1 MPAAMRNG
9 SPWNVYSDS
18 ISPKMPRRL
27 SSASLSKYLTRGIYY
42 EFLQFVKADKELAFE
57 IRVKDEVMIYC
68 QKNLILRISHRKNAS
83 DNITMLNPRYYTNR
97 KDGLT
102 LSVQLNEPSDLQDIH
117 KVRQYFEE
125 AKALCKNYKSHDEF
139 IVQQQYK
146 TEHSSFDGDYLAI
159 DMEWAPDQAAIPV
172 EYRLKDKTKVDL
184 LVVSNKPNEE
194 GKHDIYLA
202 EVKCGL
208 GAVEGKSGI
217 EDHVRMSQAIINNV
231 YVRQILLGDVTSII
245 KQKTQLQL
253 FEGTPI
259 IYHFSE
265 RPKIMFIL
273 ANSSD
278 YDKLSFSRI
287 INNLGE
293 PGRDIKIEYIAS
305 SKGTQPA
312 KAHYGGDNDYKKACR
327 QHQAWFRENVLKLQM
342 GRNHSTRQGANETAE
357 EFEHRR
363 TTETDIA
370 ILTPTDAARLMNFVP
385 EYHEEIRSQ
394 FLEHRDGIP
403 RDFGLMANMLRS
415 EHVPYNIFVPMMT
428 DLVTA
433 SRCFSE
439 ILPHRDIKT
448 IRKWLIE
455 YAPNTINDK
464 TAFDVYV
471 EYETSKGEKGVIGIE
486 VKYTEEGYSVGNKE
500 FAMMQDSQSAY
511 SVTTRNSGCF
521 INSDPM
527 QFNNPDFIQ
536 LWRNHILG
544 LAMLQQ
550 GKADYFDSLTLYPSG
565 NHHFHSSGSHIGT
578 IAAYEELLTDKG
590 KSTFHGITYECF
602 FNILREHYQS
612 ARNISWLDYLET
624 RYL

>member
-1 MPAAMRNG
+1 
-9 SPWNVYSDS
+9 
-18 ISPKMPRRL
+18 MPRRL
-27 SSASLSKYLTRGIYY
+27 SSASLSKYLIGGVYY
-42 EFLQFVKADKELAFE
+42 DFIQYVKADKELAFE
-57 IRVKDEVMIYC
+57 IRMKDEVMIYC
-68 QKNLILRISHRKNAS
+68 QKNLILRISHRKNAP

-102 LSVQLNEPSDLQDIH
+102 LTVQLNEPSDLQDIH
-117 KVRQYFEE
+117 KVRQYFED

-146 TEHSSFDGDYLAI
+146 AEHSSFDGDYLAI

-194 GKHDIYLA
+194 GRHEIYLA

-217 EDHVRMSQAIINNV
+217 EDHVRMSQAIINNE

-259 IYHFSE
+259 DYTFSE
-265 RPKIMFIL
+265 CPKIMFIL

-278 YDKLSFSRI
+278 YDKLSFNRI
-287 INNLGE
+287 VSNLCEAG
-293 PGRDIKIEYIAS
+293 
-305 SKGTQPA
+305 
-312 KAHYGGDNDYKKACR
+312 
-327 QHQAWFRENVLKLQM
+327 
-342 GRNHSTRQGANETAE
+342 
-357 EFEHRR
+357 
-363 TTETDIA
+363 
-370 ILTPTDAARLMNFVP
+370 
-385 EYHEEIRSQ
+385 
-394 FLEHRDGIP
+394 
-403 RDFGLMANMLRS
+403 
-415 EHVPYNIFVPMMT
+415 
-428 DLVTA
+428 
-433 SRCFSE
+433 
-439 ILPHRDIKT
+439 RDIKT

-464 TAFDVYV
+464 IAFDVYV

-486 VKYTEEGYSVGNKE
+486 VKYTEEGYSVGYKE

-521 INSDPM
+521 INNDPM

-550 GKADYFDSLTLYPSG
+550 GKADSFDYFDSLTLYPSG
-565 NHHFHSSGSHIGT
+565 NAHFHSSGNHMGT

-602 FNILREHYQS
+602 FNILRDHYQS
-612 ARNISWLDYLET
+612 ARNISWLDYLDT
-624 RYL
+624 RYINKHH

>member
-1 MPAAMRNG
+1 
-9 SPWNVYSDS
+9 
-18 ISPKMPRRL
+18 MPRSL
-27 SSASLSKYLTRGIYY
+27 SSASLSKYLIGGVYY
-42 EFLQFVKADKELAFE
+42 DFLQYVKADKELAFE

-102 LSVQLNEPSDLQDIH
+102 LTVQLNEPSDLQDIR
-117 KVRQYFEE
+117 KVRQYYED
-125 AKALCKNYKSHDEF
+125 AKALCKTYKSHDEF

-146 TEHSSFDGDYLAI
+146 AEHSSFDGDYLAI

-194 GKHDIYLA
+194 GRHEIYLA

-208 GAVEGKSGI
+208 GSVEGKSGI
-217 EDHVRMSQAIINNV
+217 EDHVRMSQAIINNE

-259 IYHFSE
+259 EYYFSE

-287 INNLGE
+287 IYNLGE
-293 PGRDIKIEYIAS
+293 AGRDIKIEYIAS
-305 SKGTQPA
+305 SKGAQPA
-312 KAHYGGDNDYKKACR
+312 KAHYGGDNDYKKSCR

-363 TTETDIA
+363 TIETDIA
-370 ILTPTDAARLMNFVP
+370 ILTPADAARLMNFVP
-385 EYHEEIRSQ
+385 EYHEEIRKE
-394 FLEHRDGIP
+394 FLEHRGRIP
-403 RDFGLMANMLRS
+403 KDFGLMANMLRS

-428 DLVTA
+428 DLVNA

-500 FAMMQDSQSAY
+500 FTMMQNPQSAY

-521 INSDPM
+521 INNDPM

-550 GKADYFDSLTLYPSG
+550 GKADSFDYFDSLTLYPSG
-565 NHHFHSSGSHIGT
+565 NAHFHSSGNHMGT

-602 FNILREHYQS
+602 FNILRDHYQS
-612 ARNISWLDYLET
+612 ARNISWLDYLDT
-624 RYL
+624 RYINKHH

>member
-1 MPAAMRNG
+1 MG
-9 SPWNVYSDS
+9 
-18 ISPKMPRRL
+18 RRL
-27 SSASLSKYLTRGIYY
+27 SSESISKYLEGGMYHS
-42 EFLQFVKADKELAFE
+42 FLQYVKSDKELAFE

-68 QKNLILRISHRKNAS
+68 QKNLILRITHRKNAS

-102 LSVQLNEPSDLQDIH
+102 LTVQLNEPSDLQDLH
-117 KVRQYFEE
+117 KVRQYFED
-125 AKALCKNYKSHDEF
+125 AKTLCKNYKSHDEF

-146 TEHSSFDGDYLAI
+146 TVHSSFDGDHLAI
-159 DMEWAPDQAAIPV
+159 DMEWAPDQTTIPM

-194 GKHDIYLA
+194 GRHEIYLA

-259 IYHFSE
+259 DYTFSE
-265 RPKIMFIL
+265 CPKIMFIL

-278 YDKLSFSRI
+278 YDKLSFNRI
-287 INNLGE
+287 ISNLGE
-293 PGRDIKIEYIAS
+293 AGRDIKIEYIGS
-305 SKGTQPA
+305 SKAAQPA
-312 KAHYGGDNDYKKACR
+312 KAHYGGDNDYKRACR
-327 QHQAWFRENVLKLQM
+327 QHQAWFRENILKLQM
-342 GRNHSTRQGANETAE
+342 GRNHSTRQGTNETAE
-357 EFEHRR
+357 EFEH
-363 TTETDIA
+363 
-370 ILTPTDAARLMNFVP
+370 MNFVP
-385 EYHEEIRSQ
+385 EYHEEIRKE
-394 FLEHRDGIP
+394 FLEHRGGIP

-428 DLVTA
+428 DLLTA

-471 EYETSKGEKGVIGIE
+471 EYATSKGEKGVIGIE

-500 FAMMQDSQSAY
+500 FSMMRDSQSAY
-511 SVTTRNSGCF
+511 SVTTRDSGCF
-521 INSDPM
+521 LNNDPM

-565 NHHFHSSGSHIGT
+565 NSHFHSSGSHTGT
-578 IAAYEELLTDKG
+578 VAAYEDLLTEKG
-590 KSTFHGITYECF
+590 KNTFHAITYEGF
-602 FNILREHYQS
+602 FKALRKHYKND
-612 ARNISWLDYLET
+612 RNLSWLDYLET
-624 RYL
+624 RYINITRL

>member
-1 MPAAMRNG
+1 
-9 SPWNVYSDS
+9 
-18 ISPKMPRRL
+18 MPRRL

-42 EFLQFVKADKELAFE
+42 EFLQFVKADKDLAFE

-146 TEHSSFDGDYLAI
+146 TEHSSFDGNYLAI

-259 IYHFSE
+259 KYHFSE

-293 PGRDIKIEYIAS
+293 TGRDIKIEYIAS

-327 QHQAWFRENVLKLQM
+327 QHQAWFRENFLKLQM

-602 FNILREHYQS
+602 FNILREHYKS

>member
-1 MPAAMRNG
+1 
-9 SPWNVYSDS
+9 
-18 ISPKMPRRL
+18 MPRRL
-27 SSASLSKYLTRGIYY
+27 SSASLSKYLIGGVYY
-42 EFLQFVKADKELAFE
+42 DFLQYVKADKELAFE

-102 LSVQLNEPSDLQDIH
+102 LTVQLNEPSDLQDIR
-117 KVRQYFEE
+117 KVRQYYED
-125 AKALCKNYKSHDEF
+125 AKALCKTYKSHDEF

-146 TEHSSFDGDYLAI
+146 AEHSSFDGDYLAI

-194 GKHDIYLA
+194 GRHEIYLA

-217 EDHVRMSQAIINNV
+217 EDHVRMSQAIINNE

-259 IYHFSE
+259 EYYFSE

-287 INNLGE
+287 IYNLGE
-293 PGRDIKIEYIAS
+293 AGRDIKIEYIAS
-305 SKGTQPA
+305 SKGAQPA
-312 KAHYGGDNDYKKACR
+312 KAHYGGDNDYKKSCR

-363 TTETDIA
+363 TIETDIA
-370 ILTPTDAARLMNFVP
+370 ILTPADAARLMNFVP
-385 EYHEEIRSQ
+385 EYHEEIRKE
-394 FLEHRDGIP
+394 FLEHRGRIP
-403 RDFGLMANMLRS
+403 KDFGLMANMLRS

-428 DLVTA
+428 DLVNA

-486 VKYTEEGYSVGNKE
+486 VKYTEEGYSVGYKE

-521 INSDPM
+521 INNDPM

-550 GKADYFDSLTLYPSG
+550 GKADSFDYFDSLTLYPSG
-565 NHHFHSSGSHIGT
+565 NAHFHSSGNHMGT

-602 FNILREHYQS
+602 FNILRDHYQS
-612 ARNISWLDYLET
+612 ARNISWLDYLDT
-624 RYL
+624 RYINKHH

>member
-1 MPAAMRNG
+1 
-9 SPWNVYSDS
+9 
-18 ISPKMPRRL
+18 MPRSL
-27 SSASLSKYLTRGIYY
+27 SSASLSKYLIGGVYY
-42 EFLQFVKADKELAFE
+42 DFLQYVKSDKELAFE

-102 LSVQLNEPSDLQDIH
+102 LTVQLNEPSDLQDIR
-117 KVRQYFEE
+117 KVRQYFED
-125 AKALCKNYKSHDEF
+125 AKALCKTYKSHDEF

-146 TEHSSFDGDYLAI
+146 AEHSSFDGDYLAI

-194 GKHDIYLA
+194 GRHEIYLA

-217 EDHVRMSQAIINNV
+217 EDHVRMSQAIINNE

-259 IYHFSE
+259 EYYFSE

-278 YDKLSFSRI
+278 YDKLSFNRI
-287 INNLGE
+287 ISNLCE
-293 PGRDIKIEYIAS
+293 AGRDIKIEYIGS
-305 SKGTQPA
+305 SKGAQPA
-312 KAHYGGDNDYKKACR
+312 KAHYGGDSDYKRVCR

-370 ILTPTDAARLMNFVP
+370 ILTPADAARLMNFVP
-385 EYHEEIRSQ
+385 EYHEEIRKE
-394 FLEHRDGIP
+394 FLEHRGRIP
-403 RDFGLMANMLRS
+403 KDFGLMANMLRS

-439 ILPHRDIKT
+439 I
-448 IRKWLIE
+448 
-455 YAPNTINDK
+455 
-464 TAFDVYV
+464 
-471 EYETSKGEKGVIGIE
+471 
-486 VKYTEEGYSVGNKE
+486 
-500 FAMMQDSQSAY
+500 
-511 SVTTRNSGCF
+511 
-521 INSDPM
+521 
-527 QFNNPDFIQ
+527 
-536 LWRNHILG
+536 
-544 LAMLQQ
+544 
-550 GKADYFDSLTLYPSG
+550 
-565 NHHFHSSGSHIGT
+565 
-578 IAAYEELLTDKG
+578 
-590 KSTFHGITYECF
+590 
-602 FNILREHYQS
+602 
-612 ARNISWLDYLET
+612 
-624 RYL
+624 

>member
-1 MPAAMRNG
+1 
-9 SPWNVYSDS
+9 
-18 ISPKMPRRL
+18 MPRRL
-27 SSASLSKYLTRGIYY
+27 SSASLSKYLIGGVYY
-42 EFLQFVKADKELAFE
+42 DFIQYVKADKELAFE
-57 IRVKDEVMIYC
+57 IRMKDEVMIYC
-68 QKNLILRISHRKNAS
+68 QKNLILRISHRKNAP

-97 KDGLT
+97 KDSLT
-102 LSVQLNEPSDLQDIH
+102 LSTQLNEPSDLQDIH
-117 KVRQYFEE
+117 KVRQYFDD

-146 TEHSSFDGDYLAI
+146 TEHSSFDGEYLAI
-159 DMEWAPDQAAIPV
+159 DMEWAPDQTAIPV
-172 EYRLKDKTKVDL
+172 EYRLKNKTKVDL
-184 LVVSNKPNEE
+184 LIVSNKPNDES
-194 GKHDIYLA
+194 KHEIYLA

-217 EDHVRMSQAIINNV
+217 EDHVRMSQAIISNV

-245 KQKTQLQL
+245 KQKTQMQL
-253 FEGTPI
+253 FDGTPI
-259 IYHFSE
+259 EYSFSE

-273 ANSSD
+273 ANSSN
-278 YDKLSFSRI
+278 YDKLSFNRI

-293 PGRDIKIEYIAS
+293 AGRDIIIEYIGS
-305 SKGTQPA
+305 SKSAQPA
-312 KAHYGGDNDYKKACR
+312 KAHYGGDNDYKRACR

-370 ILTPTDAARLMNFVP
+370 ILTPADAARLMNFVP
-385 EYHEEIRSQ
+385 EYHEEIRKK
-394 FLEHRDGIP
+394 FLEHRGGIP

-415 EHVPYNIFVPMMT
+415 EHVSYNIFVPMMT

-455 YAPNTINDK
+455 YSPNTINDK

-500 FAMMQDSQSAY
+500 FLMIQDSQSAY

-521 INSDPM
+521 INNDPM

-550 GKADYFDSLTLYPSG
+550 GRADYFDSLTLYPSG
-565 NHHFHSSGSHIGT
+565 NHHFHSSGSHMGT

-590 KSTFHGITYECF
+590 KNTFHGITYECF
-602 FNILREHYQS
+602 FNILREHYKS
-612 ARNISWLDYLET
+612 TRNISWLDYLDT
-624 RYL
+624 RYINKHH

>member
-1 MPAAMRNG
+1 MA
-9 SPWNVYSDS
+9 
-18 ISPKMPRRL
+18 RRL
-27 SSASLSKYLTRGIYY
+27 SSESISKYLEGGMYHS
-42 EFLQFVKADKELAFE
+42 FLQYVKSDKDFAFE

-68 QKNLILRISHRKNAS
+68 QKNLILRISHRKNVS
-83 DNITMLNPRYYTNR
+83 DDITMLNPRYYTNR
-97 KDGLT
+97 KEGLSLT
-102 LSVQLNEPSDLQDIH
+102 AQLKEPSDLQDIH
-117 KVRQYFEE
+117 KVRQYFED

-146 TEHSSFDGDYLAI
+146 AEHSSFDGYYLAI
-159 DMEWAPDQAAIPV
+159 DMEWAPDQKAIPM

-184 LVVSNKPNEE
+184 LVVCNKPNED
-194 GKHDIYLA
+194 GKHEIYLA

-231 YVRQILLGDVTSII
+231 YVRQILLGDVMSII

-253 FEGTPI
+253 FEGKPVR
-259 IYHFSE
+259 YDFPE

-273 ANSSD
+273 ASSSD
-278 YDKLSFSRI
+278 YDKLSYERI
-287 INNLGE
+287 IKNLGSE
-293 PGRDIKIEYIAS
+293 IKVEYIGS
-305 SKGTQPA
+305 SKGAQPA
-312 KAHYGGDNDYKKACR
+312 KAHYGGDNDYKRACR

-342 GRNHSTRQGANETAE
+342 GRNHSTRQGSNETAE

-370 ILTPTDAARLMNFVP
+370 ILTPADAARLMNFVP
-385 EYHEEIRSQ
+385 EYHEEIKKE
-394 FLEHRDGIP
+394 FLEHRGRIP
-403 RDFGLMANMLRS
+403 TDFGLMANMLRS

-448 IRKWLIE
+448 ICKWQIE
-455 YAPNTINDK
+455 YAPNTINDR
-464 TAFDVYV
+464 TAFDVYI
-471 EYETSKGEKGVIGIE
+471 EYATSKGEKGVIGIE

-511 SVTTRNSGCF
+511 SVTTRDSGCF
-521 INSDPM
+521 INNDPM

-544 LAMLQQ
+544 LAMQQQ
-550 GKADYFDSLTLYPSG
+550 GKADCFDSLTLYPSG
-565 NHHFHSSGSHIGT
+565 NAHFHSSGSHMGAIE
-578 IAAYEELLTDKG
+578 AYEDLLTDKG
-590 KSTFHGITYECF
+590 KDTFHAITYEDF
-602 FNILREHYQS
+602 FKDLRKHYKGD
-612 ARNISWLDYLET
+612 RNLSWLDYLET
-624 RYL
+624 RYVNITRL

>member
-1 MPAAMRNG
+1 MG
-9 SPWNVYSDS
+9 
-18 ISPKMPRRL
+18 RRL
-27 SSASLSKYLTRGIYY
+27 SSESISKYLEGGMYHS
-42 EFLQFVKADKELAFE
+42 FLQYVKSDKELAFE

-68 QKNLILRISHRKNAS
+68 QKNLILRITHRKNAS

-102 LSVQLNEPSDLQDIH
+102 LTVQLNEPSDLQDLH
-117 KVRQYFEE
+117 KVRQYFED
-125 AKALCKNYKSHDEF
+125 AKTLCKNYKSHDEF

-146 TEHSSFDGDYLAI
+146 TVHSSFDGDHLAI
-159 DMEWAPDQAAIPV
+159 DMEWAPDQTTIPM

-194 GKHDIYLA
+194 GRHEIYLA

-259 IYHFSE
+259 DYTFSE
-265 RPKIMFIL
+265 YPKIMFIL

-278 YDKLSFSRI
+278 YDKLSFNRI
-287 INNLGE
+287 ISNLGE
-293 PGRDIKIEYIAS
+293 AGRDIKIEYIGS
-305 SKGTQPA
+305 SKAAQPA
-312 KAHYGGDNDYKKACR
+312 KAHYGGDNDYKRACR
-327 QHQAWFRENVLKLQM
+327 QHQAWFRENILKLQM
-342 GRNHSTRQGANETAE
+342 GRNHSTRQGTNETAE

-370 ILTPTDAARLMNFVP
+370 ILTPADAARLMNFVP
-385 EYHEEIRSQ
+385 EYHVEIRKE
-394 FLEHRDGIP
+394 FLEHRGGIP

-428 DLVTA
+428 DLLTA

-471 EYETSKGEKGVIGIE
+471 EYATSKGEKGVIGIE

-500 FAMMQDSQSAY
+500 FSMMRDSQSAY
-511 SVTTRNSGCF
+511 SVTTRDSGCF
-521 INSDPM
+521 LNNDPM

-565 NHHFHSSGSHIGT
+565 NSHFHSSGSHTGT
-578 IAAYEELLTDKG
+578 VAAYEDLLTEKG
-590 KSTFHGITYECF
+590 KNTFHAITYEGF
-602 FNILREHYQS
+602 FKALRKHYKND
-612 ARNISWLDYLET
+612 RNLSWLDYLET
-624 RYL
+624 RYINITRL

>member
-1 MPAAMRNG
+1 MA
-9 SPWNVYSDS
+9 
-18 ISPKMPRRL
+18 RRL
-27 SSASLSKYLTRGIYY
+27 SSESISKYLEGGIYHS
-42 EFLQFVKADKELAFE
+42 FLQYVKADKELAYE

-68 QKNLILRISHRKNAS
+68 QKNLILRISHRKNAL

-102 LSVQLNEPSDLQDIH
+102 LTVQLHEPSDLQDTH
-117 KVRQYFEE
+117 KVRQYFED

-159 DMEWAPDQAAIPV
+159 DMEWAPDQTAIPV
-172 EYRLKDKTKVDL
+172 DHRLKDKTKVDL

-217 EDHVRMSQAIINNV
+217 EDHVRMSQAIINNE
-231 YVRQILLGDVTSII
+231 YVRQVLLGDVKSII

-253 FEGTPI
+253 FEGTHVE
-259 IYHFSE
+259 YSFSE

-278 YDKLSFSRI
+278 YDRLSFSRI

-293 PGRDIKIEYIAS
+293 AGRDIKIEYIGS
-305 SKGTQPA
+305 SKAAQPA
-312 KAHYGGDNDYKKACR
+312 KAHYGGDNDYKRACR

-342 GRNHSTRQGANETAE
+342 GRNHSTRQGSNETAE

-370 ILTPTDAARLMNFVP
+370 ILTPADAARLMNFVP
-385 EYHEEIRSQ
+385 EYHEEIRKE
-394 FLEHRDGIP
+394 FLEHRGGIP

-428 DLVTA
+428 DMVTA

-455 YAPNTINDK
+455 YAPNTINDR

-486 VKYTEEGYSVGNKE
+486 VKYTEEGYSVGYKE
-500 FAMMQDSQSAY
+500 FAMMQDPQSAY

-521 INSDPM
+521 INNDPM

-550 GKADYFDSLTLYPSG
+550 GKADCFDSLTLYPSG
-565 NHHFHSSGSHIGT
+565 NLHFHSSGSHTGSV
-578 IAAYEELLTDKG
+578 AAYEDLLTEKG
-590 KSTFHGITYECF
+590 KNTFHAITYEGF
-602 FNILREHYQS
+602 FKALRKHYKS
-612 ARNISWLDYLET
+612 DRNLSWLDYLET
-624 RYL
+624 RYINITRL